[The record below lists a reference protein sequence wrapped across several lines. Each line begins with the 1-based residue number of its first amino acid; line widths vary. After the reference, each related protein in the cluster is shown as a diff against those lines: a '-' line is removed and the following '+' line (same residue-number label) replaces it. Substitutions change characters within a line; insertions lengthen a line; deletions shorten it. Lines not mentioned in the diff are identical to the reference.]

1 MGLFDRIKKK
11 HEDLGKDK
19 KPTHVSDV
27 KESEKKSTEAQKEKK
42 QEKVQKAEKKHE
54 KAKIVKQNTR
64 EAYRVLSQPLQTEKA
79 SRLAKFNQY
88 VFAVPNTVS
97 KIEISQAIKALYG
110 VQPVKITCVKVH
122 GKAVRFGRTKGK
134 QKDWKKAFIKLKNG
148 ETIDTSS

>member
-19 KPTHVSDV
+19 KPMHVSDA
-27 KESEKKSTEAQKEKK
+27 KEAEKKSAEAPKGKKPEKIQKTEE
-42 QEKVQKAEKKHE
+42 KHE

-64 EAYRVLSQPLQTEKA
+64 DAYRVLLQPLQTEKA
-79 SRLAKFNQY
+79 SRLAKFNQF
-88 VFAVPNTVS
+88 VFVVPSTVS
-97 KIEISQAIKALYG
+97 KIEVSQALKALYG
-110 VQPVKITCVKVH
+110 VHPVKITCVKVH

-134 QKDWKKAFIKLKNG
+134 QKDWKKAFVKLKSG